1 MQPRSTRFNKG
12 HKARRQILEV
22 HNPAHNAGGPCPLLL
37 PRRYRV
43 TGALSGLAVGV
54 SGLPVA
60 CTCAAPQLPRTK
72 LAEKGSTRHQ
82 AARGGFFF
90 FFLPALKPQGHLRP
104 LSERA
109 GTMAFCRRE

>member
-22 HNPAHNAGGPCPLLL
+22 HNPAHNAGGPCPLHV

-54 SGLPVA
+54 SGLLVA

-72 LAEKGSTRHQ
+72 LAEKGSTRRQ
-82 AARGGFFF
+82 AARGVI
-90 FFLPALKPQGHLRP
+90 
-104 LSERA
+104 
-109 GTMAFCRRE
+109 FCRP